1 MILCCGVR
9 FEHLIVQETEAAD
22 VICPSEVFVGLLVGI
37 SASSDRSWLPLALG
51 SLYTKQN
58 MAGGAGKAE
67 TSSKQF
73 QKACIC
79 IKCFCHS

>member
-37 SASSDRSWLPLALG
+37 SASSFDSEDIYI
-51 SLYTKQN
+51 YTSFLKIRIV
-58 MAGGAGKAE
+58 
-67 TSSKQF
+67 S
-73 QKACIC
+73 
-79 IKCFCHS
+79 CFFSHF